1 MQLHVISD
9 GKKQVADLIKVFTS
23 IHPHVDYMHIR
34 EKQKTAS
41 ELVTIVKQLLA
52 QGVPAEKII
61 INDRLDV
68 AHSMNLKGAQLAF
81 HSVDI
86 QLARKAYPNLML
98 GCSVHSLEE
107 ALYAQQNGA
116 DYLLFG
122 HIYETTSKLD
132 KKPRGLTQL
141 KEIVSHVTIPVIAI
155 GGIKPE
161 NVSEIHSNSG
171 SGIAIMSGILSAQ
184 DVITATKTY
193 QTSTLVR

>member
-9 GKKQVADLIKVFTS
+9 GKKQIDELVKIFTS
-23 IHPHVDYMHIR
+23 IHHYVDYMHIR
-34 EKQKTAS
+34 EKHRTAS
-41 ELVTIVKQLLA
+41 ELVSILQKLLTH
-52 QGVPAEKII
+52 GVPAEKII

-86 QLARKAYPNLML
+86 KLARKAYPHLML
-98 GCSVHSLEE
+98 GCSVHTIEE
-107 ALYAQQNGA
+107 ALYAEQNGA

-122 HIYETTSKLD
+122 HIYETNSKKD

-141 KEIVSHVTIPVIAI
+141 KELVQHVSIPVIAI

-161 NVSEIHSNSG
+161 NVKEIHNNG
-171 SGIAIMSGILSAQ
+171 CSGIAIMSGILCAQ
-184 DVITATKTY
+184 DVVGATKTY

>member
-1 MQLHVISD
+1 MQLHVLSD
-9 GKKQVADLIKVFTS
+9 GKKQVDELVNILSS
-23 IHPHVDYMHIR
+23 IHPNVDYMHIR

-41 ELVTIVKQLLA
+41 ELVTIVQQLLA

-68 AHSMNLKGAQLAF
+68 AHAMKLKGAQLAF
-81 HSVDI
+81 HSVNI
-86 QLARKAYPNLML
+86 QLARKAFPHLTL

-122 HIYETTSKLD
+122 HIFETTSKQN
-132 KKPRGLTQL
+132 KKPRGLAQL
-141 KEIVSHVTIPVIAI
+141 EEIVRHVSIPVIAI

-161 NVSEIHSNSG
+161 NVKEVHNIG
-171 SGIAIMSGILSAQ
+171 ASGIAIMSGILDAQ
-184 DVITATKTY
+184 DVVKATKTY
-193 QTSTLVR
+193 QTSKLVR